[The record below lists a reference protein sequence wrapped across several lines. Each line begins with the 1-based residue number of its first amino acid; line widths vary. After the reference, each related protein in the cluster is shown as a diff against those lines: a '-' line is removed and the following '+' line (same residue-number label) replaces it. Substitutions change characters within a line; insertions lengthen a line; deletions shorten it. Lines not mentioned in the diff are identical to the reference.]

1 MYLVYQIKSHYLHD
15 IFMNNKL
22 PDTNNTFSI
31 VHRNHI
37 YKIKNSEITFIF
49 NRCYL
54 LNTEFYIDS
63 KKYKTS
69 DISEITKI
77 LSDKYSDNKSLQLN
91 KDINLDM
98 LKYIILPFNYPNKL
112 FIQEQLKLY
121 PHLEIMFN

>member
-1 MYLVYQIKSHYLHD
+1 MYLVYQNQSHSIHD
-15 IFMNNKL
+15 IFINNKL
-22 PDTNNTFSI
+22 PYTNNTFSI

-37 YKIKNSEITFIF
+37 YKIKNSEITLIF

-54 LNTEFYIDS
+54 LNNEFYIDL

-77 LSDKYSDNKSLQLN
+77 LCNEYSANTTIQFDKEL
-91 KDINLDM
+91 NLDM
-98 LKYIILPFNYPNKL
+98 LKYIILSKNHPNKH
-112 FIQEQLKLY
+112 FIEEQKKKY